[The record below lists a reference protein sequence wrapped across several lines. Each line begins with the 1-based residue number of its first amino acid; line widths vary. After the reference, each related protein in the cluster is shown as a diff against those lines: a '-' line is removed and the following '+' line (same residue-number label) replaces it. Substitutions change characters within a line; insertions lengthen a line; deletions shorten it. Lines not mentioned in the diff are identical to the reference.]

1 MSLTLFTLLFIFTAT
16 ITATTTSPEKL
27 IPTLNSKN
35 ITSVHLFSPTP
46 ETISFFSNTNI
57 SLLLTIPNS
66 LIPSFSKNSN
76 SSATSAWLLSHV
88 TPFVPHVRISSI
100 SLGNNV
106 TDANLLKLLL
116 SGIDNVKEKVKGLG
130 IKGVKVSTTVSLA
143 FVNSKDIVAKEL
155 LGGLS
160 EKDATLF
167 VNVKHWNVSLGPFKE
182 VVCCGFALKR
192 DLSADVG
199 YVSLDN
205 NGEMMDYRVVEVRV
219 LKVEEDKVKKDDDV
233 DAILFL
239 LILWI
244 VCMLMIVS
252 YYWNG
257 KLLKLI
263 LHYGST
269 LLAGVGQLVAE
280 ESFRISRSGKRIRR
294 HHDRRYA
301 ARGNGNEHR
310 DPHDIAEIERLQER
324 IRELELNQFDR
335 YEGST
340 TDSVV
345 REHTHDGFH
354 NNFARRHPNREP
366 ATDPPRTLETTG
378 AEGQIQGGVV
388 GQDEA
393 VVTSQ
398 VIARLLGA
406 LRPEISDVIQ
416 LQQYWSFNDVCRL
429 TYQVEKQLLA
439 RSKPSTR
446 PNPSVKPTTT
456 PSTVQR
462 GGPIKADPNL
472 FTPSVQPG
480 SSSGTLRCFKCQ
492 GLGHLKRDCP
502 NKQVLAFVDE
512 TEPIYD
518 TEPEEEDTTV
528 IYPDRGEALVIQRL
542 LHTVSVRRYN

>member
-16 ITATTTSPEKL
+16 ITATTTSHEKL

-88 TPFVPHVRISSI
+88 TPFVPDVRISSI

-239 LILWI
+239 LIL
-244 VCMLMIVS
+244 

-263 LHYGST
+263 LHYGSVDP
-269 LLAGVGQLVAE
+269 LGRL
-280 ESFRISRSGKRIRR
+280 RSTC
-294 HHDRRYA
+294 
-301 ARGNGNEHR
+301 
-310 DPHDIAEIERLQER
+310 
-324 IRELELNQFDR
+324 
-335 YEGST
+335 S
-340 TDSVV
+340 
-345 REHTHDGFH
+345 
-354 NNFARRHPNREP
+354 
-366 ATDPPRTLETTG
+366 
-378 AEGQIQGGVV
+378 GGVV
-388 GQDEA
+388 PHQSACSFRHNVDE
-393 VVTSQ
+393 
-398 VIARLLGA
+398 
-406 LRPEISDVIQ
+406 
-416 LQQYWSFNDVCRL
+416 
-429 TYQVEKQLLA
+429 
-439 RSKPSTR
+439 
-446 PNPSVKPTTT
+446 
-456 PSTVQR
+456 
-462 GGPIKADPNL
+462 IKAMVQKQIEEVKVRQLAILNL
-472 FTPSVQPG
+472 AVEYDNACTAKD
-480 SSSGTLRCFKCQ
+480 LRNAYEKY
-492 GLGHLKRDCP
+492 
-502 NKQVLAFVDE
+502 
-512 TEPIYD
+512 T
-518 TEPEEEDTTV
+518 
-528 IYPDRGEALVIQRL
+528 DRKKVF
-542 LHTVSVRRYN
+542 